1 MIEGI
6 LVYDTTQ
13 NNTIQQENSV
23 ETGDWSVTTYQESLK
38 RRFCMKNEKMKTL
51 FPLLPISP
59 FLGFDSSSVMPH
71 FHPKIE
77 TSILENK
84 LSEKSKVINIPQND
98 VIFKMP
104 PVSRL
109 AVTVKIRSV
118 KEAEPHILKPEEV

>member
-23 ETGDWSVTTYQESLK
+23 ETGDWLVTTYQESLK

-59 FLGFDSSSVMPH
+59 FLGFKSSSVMPH
-71 FHPKIE
+71 FSPK
-77 TSILENK
+77 NK
-84 LSEKSKVINIPQND
+84 EFDFGKQ
-98 VIFKMP
+98 
-104 PVSRL
+104 
-109 AVTVKIRSV
+109 SV
-118 KEAEPHILKPEEV
+118 